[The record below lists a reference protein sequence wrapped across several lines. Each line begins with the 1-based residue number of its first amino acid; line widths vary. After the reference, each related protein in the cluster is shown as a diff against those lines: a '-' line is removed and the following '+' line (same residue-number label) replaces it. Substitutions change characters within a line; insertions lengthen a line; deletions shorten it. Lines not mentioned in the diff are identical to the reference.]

1 MGNEAWLKGSEGT
14 EFSHLRQSINVYNPL
29 HKIWEIMLLRTEVQG
44 LPSARIPVS
53 LNEQLSVQEQLKVTG
68 KKWYVTVN
76 YFF

>member
-1 MGNEAWLKGSEGT
+1 MRN
-14 EFSHLRQSINVYNPL
+14 NVA
-29 HKIWEIMLLRTEVQG
+29 KDRSTR

-68 KKWYVTVN
+68 KKCYVTVN

>member
-1 MGNEAWLKGSEGT
+1 
-14 EFSHLRQSINVYNPL
+14 
-29 HKIWEIMLLRTEVQG
+29 MLLRTEVQG